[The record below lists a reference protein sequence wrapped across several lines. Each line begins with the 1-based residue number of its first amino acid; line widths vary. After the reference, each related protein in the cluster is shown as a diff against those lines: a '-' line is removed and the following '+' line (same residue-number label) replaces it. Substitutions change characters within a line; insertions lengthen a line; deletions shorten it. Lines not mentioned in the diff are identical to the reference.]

1 LTFRNRIS
9 LDGQWHFDPA
19 EITNP
24 EHASLITVPSP
35 WQADERFRDH
45 SGEAW
50 YQRGFEVPAAWFS
63 DDRVIILG
71 FGAVDYFAE
80 VWVNDTRVGEHEGGY
95 LPFEL
100 DITSTARPGANTI
113 TVRVDD
119 PLDIFPEIPH
129 GKQSWYGLLSG
140 IWQSVWIES
149 RAAAH
154 IRRVKIATLEE
165 HVEVHVFTSVEL
177 HQAVEAEILNPSG
190 EILSEALSS
199 TTNLSLHIQDP
210 LRWSPDEPNLYT
222 LKVRL
227 AAFRPVSPPREGDTS
242 AMAKAEIL
250 DEVTETF
257 GFRTIETR
265 DGQIL
270 LNGRPFYLRG
280 ALDQD
285 YYPDLIY
292 TLPSLEY
299 IENQFRMAKNMGLNC
314 LRVHIKVADPRY
326 YEAADKVGLLIW
338 TELPNFTVLTDNAKR
353 RARETLSGMLE
364 RDWNHPSIGIW
375 TIINESWGIDLTD
388 PAQRV
393 WLSETY
399 LWFKELDPTRLVVGN
414 SACWSNFHVVTDIAD
429 FHNYYAMPDH
439 LEKWCKWTEIY
450 SHRPWWLFAHE
461 YTEHDLWKDFLLD
474 PWYGSPRPPAP
485 DILQKGDEPLLVS
498 EFGNWG
504 LPDVQKLYEGNGG
517 SAPWWFE
524 AGLNWSDG
532 VVYPHGIERRFK
544 QFHLD
549 LIFPTLKALIA
560 ASQRLQ
566 LDALKYQIENLRAHA
581 SIQGYVITELTDVHW
596 ESNGLLDM
604 YRNPKVISTEMG
616 RFNADDVLI
625 PLWDRLVYS
634 AGETCTTR
642 IQLSHYSPRELRD
655 VVLEWKVTGREYEFH
670 GVQVTA
676 GECKAFGI
684 TDLGEVCFTTS
695 PVEHP
700 QTVQIE
706 FKLFQGEDLIA
717 SNRQQIYIL
726 PELPLSGGGVKVVA
740 PDLRRPLEKLGYA
753 VTEDLSQ
760 AQAVVVTVLD
770 DTYRDFILH
779 GGRIL
784 LLAEDEEAL
793 QVHVPGLKVL
803 ERQDTP
809 WQGDWASSFGW
820 HRFGEI
826 PTGGVV
832 NFAFADLTPEH
843 ILSDLSPRDFAFD
856 VFAGL
861 FVGWLHRPVP
871 TIARR
876 RMGQGEV
883 LASTFRLSQNLDKNP
898 LAMYLF
904 AELMK
909 LLLKP

>member
-1 LTFRNRIS
+1 M
-9 LDGQWHFDPA
+9 
-19 EITNP
+19 
-24 EHASLITVPSP
+24 
-35 WQADERFRDH
+35 
-45 SGEAW
+45 
-50 YQRGFEVPAAWFS
+50 
-63 DDRVIILG
+63 
-71 FGAVDYFAE
+71 DYFAE
-80 VWVNDTRVGEHEGGY
+80 VWVNGIRVGEHEGGY

-100 DITSTARPGANTI
+100 DITSAARPGVNNI

-119 PLDIFPEIPH
+119 PLEIFPEIPH

-140 IWQSVWIES
+140 IWQPVWIES
-149 RAAAH
+149 RPRVH
-154 IRRVKIATLEE
+154 IQRVKITTFES
-165 HVEVHVFTSVEL
+165 HVEVNVFTSMDL
-177 HQAVEAEILNPSG
+177 QNTVEALIISPGG
-190 EILSEALSS
+190 EIVSQVVSGTSNFTIEI
-199 TTNLSLHIQDP
+199 HDP

-222 LKVRL
+222 LKINLTGLR
-227 AAFRPVSPPREGDTS
+227 ADPKIEDDSGDLS
-242 AMAKAEIL
+242 GSKIL

-270 LNGRPFYLRG
+270 LNGHPFYLRG

-292 TLPSLEY
+292 TPPSLEY

-338 TELPNFTVLTDNAKR
+338 TEMPNFHLLTGESRR
-353 RARETLSGMLE
+353 RARETLTGMLE
-364 RDWNHPSIGIW
+364 RDWNHACIGIW

-388 PAQRV
+388 PAQRA
-393 WLSETY
+393 WLSDTY

-450 SHRPWWLFAHE
+450 ANRPWWLFAHE

-474 PWYGSPRPPAP
+474 PWFGSPRPPAP

-504 LPDVQKLYEGNGG
+504 LPDVEKLYEGNGG
-517 SAPWWFE
+517 AAPWWFE
-524 AGLNWSDG
+524 TGLNWSGG

-544 QFHLD
+544 QYHLD
-549 LIFPTLKALIA
+549 RVFPSLRSLIE

-581 SIQGYVITELTDVHW
+581 AIQGYVITELTDVHW

-604 YRNPKVISTEMG
+604 YRNPKVVSAQMKH
-616 RFNADDVLI
+616 FNADDVLI
-625 PLWDRLVYS
+625 PLWDRLVFS
-634 AGETCTTR
+634 AGETCT
-642 IQLSHYSPRELRD
+642 IQVQLSHYSPVELRD
-655 VVLEWKVTGREYEFH
+655 VALEWKVVGRGVELN
-670 GVQVTA
+670 GVQVFA
-676 GECKAFGI
+676 GACKPFGV
-684 TDLGEVCFTTS
+684 TDLGEVCFTVS

-700 QTVQIE
+700 QTARIE
-706 FKLFQGEDLIA
+706 LKLFQGEELIA
-717 SNRQQIYIL
+717 STEQEIYIL
-726 PELPLSGGGVKVVA
+726 PELPLSGAGAKVIA
-740 PDLRRPLEKLGYA
+740 SDLRRPLEKLGYA
-753 VTEDLSQ
+753 AVDELSQ
-760 AQAVVVTVLD
+760 AEVAVVTVLD
-770 DTYRDFILH
+770 DSYRDFILR
-779 GGRIL
+779 GGRVL

-793 QVHVPGLKVL
+793 QLHVPGLDIT
-803 ERQDTP
+803 ERDDTA

-820 HRFGEI
+820 HRFDAL

-832 NFAFADLTPEH
+832 NFAFAGLTPEH
-843 ILSDLSPRDFAFD
+843 VITNFSPREFAFD

-861 FVGWLHRPVP
+861 FVGWLHKPVP

-883 LASTFRLSQNLDKNP
+883 LVSTFRLSQNLEKNP

-909 LLLKP
+909 LLTNIHGSVISSPAGTTV

>member
-1 LTFRNRIS
+1 MTGYRAI
-9 LDGQWHFDPA
+9 
-19 EITNP
+19 E
-24 EHASLITVPSP
+24 
-35 WQADERFRDH
+35 
-45 SGEAW
+45 
-50 YQRGFEVPAAWFS
+50 
-63 DDRVIILG
+63 VIILG

-80 VWVNDTRVGEHEGGY
+80 VWVNGIRVGEHEGGY

-100 DITSTARPGANTI
+100 DITLQARPGVNNI

-119 PLDIFPEIPH
+119 PLEIFPEIPH

-140 IWQSVWIES
+140 IWQSVWIEL

-154 IRRVKIATLEE
+154 IQRVRTTTFER
-165 HVEVHVFTSVEL
+165 HVEVNLFTSMEL
-177 HQAVEAEILNPSG
+177 QNAVEAQVLSPAGEMVARVVSGKSNFTIEIHN
-190 EILSEALSS
+190 
-199 TTNLSLHIQDP
+199 P

-222 LKVRL
+222 LK
-227 AAFRPVSPPREGDTS
+227 TS
-242 AMAKAEIL
+242 LVATDPDQPGIFKTL
-250 DEVTETF
+250 DQIVETF

-292 TLPSLEY
+292 TPPSLEY

-338 TELPNFTVLTDNAKR
+338 TELPNFQLLTDESKR
-353 RARETLSGMLE
+353 RARETLTGMLE
-364 RDWNHPSIGIW
+364 RDWNHPCIGIW

-388 PAQRV
+388 PAQRA

-399 LWFKELDPTRLVVGN
+399 MWFKELDPTRLVVGN

-439 LEKWCKWTEIY
+439 VEKWCKWTEIY

-474 PWYGSPRPPAP
+474 PWFGSPRPPAP

-517 SAPWWFE
+517 TAPWWFE
-524 AGLNWSDG
+524 TGLNWSGG

-544 QFHLD
+544 QYHLD
-549 LIFPTLKALIA
+549 RVFPSLRALIE

-566 LDALKYQIENLRAHA
+566 ADALKYQVENIRAR
-581 SIQGYVITELTDVHW
+581 SPIQGYVITELTDVHW

-604 YRNPKVISTEMG
+604 YRNPKVVSAQMKQ
-616 RFNADDVLI
+616 FNADDVLI
-625 PLWDRLVYS
+625 PLWDRLVFS
-634 AGETCTTR
+634 AGETCT
-642 IQLSHYSPRELRD
+642 IQVQLSHYSPVDLRD
-655 VVLEWKVTGREYEFH
+655 VALEWKVPGRGVELN
-670 GVQVTA
+670 GVQVFA
-676 GECKAFGI
+676 GECKPFGV
-684 TDLGEVCFTTS
+684 TDLGEVCFTVS

-700 QTVQIE
+700 QTARIE
-706 FKLFQGEDLIA
+706 LKLFRGEQSIA
-717 SNRQQIYIL
+717 STEQEIYIL
-726 PELPLSGGGVKVVA
+726 PELPLSGAGAKVIA
-740 PDLRRPLEKLGYA
+740 PDLRGPLEKLGYA
-753 VTEDLSQ
+753 AVDELSQ
-760 AQAVVVTVLD
+760 AQAAVVTVLD
-770 DTYRDFILH
+770 DTYRDFILR
-779 GGRIL
+779 GGRVL
-784 LLAEDEEAL
+784 LLAEDEQAL
-793 QVHVPGLKVL
+793 QMHVPGLDIT
-803 ERQDTP
+803 ERDDTA

-820 HRFGEI
+820 HRFEAL

-832 NFAFADLTPEH
+832 NFAFAGLTPEH
-843 ILSDLSPRDFAFD
+843 VITDFSPREFAFD
-856 VFAGL
+856 VLAGL
-861 FVGWLHRPVP
+861 FVGWLHKPVP

-876 RMGQGEV
+876 RIGQGEV
-883 LASTFRLSQNLDKNP
+883 LVSTFRLSQNLEKNP

-909 LLLKP
+909 LVCR